1 MRGNK
6 TSKKYEKITISF
18 TEADSDIIEY
28 VRELKKSNK
37 ASEFIREAI
46 REKIDK
52 TQKESKIESIVEE
65 LESRIDYLEKALSIN
80 ADSKNKQEVVSQIEG
95 GYSNFNKEENKNS
108 EVLETTK
115 EEKIDEIKKEVYEEF
130 EEKKYDDFALE
141 DDVLNAIEFFD
152 L

>member
-46 REKIDK
+46 REKINRVK
-52 TQKESKIESIVEE
+52 KENEIEYTVEK
-65 LESRIDYLEKALSIN
+65 LEDRINNLEKLISIN
-80 ADSKNKQEVVSQIEG
+80 INGKDKQEEPSQTEKIQ
-95 GYSNFNKEENKNS
+95 YNFNREEHKEILETEENK
-108 EVLETTK
+108 VLEEAEK
-115 EEKIDEIKKEVYEEF
+115 EKIEEVKEQSSDGVVL
-130 EEKKYDDFALE
+130 DD
-141 DDVLNAIEFFD
+141 DILNAIDFFN
-152 L
+152 

>member
-46 REKIDK
+46 REKIDR

-65 LESRIDYLEKALSIN
+65 LESRINYLEKALSIN
-80 ADSKNKQEVVSQIEG
+80 INGKDKQEEPSQTEKIQ
-95 GYSNFNKEENKNS
+95 YNFNREEHKEILETEENKVI
-108 EVLETTK
+108 EEAE
-115 EEKIDEIKKEVYEEF
+115 EEKIEEVKEQSSDGVVL
-130 EEKKYDDFALE
+130 DD
-141 DDVLNAIEFFD
+141 DILNAIDFFN
-152 L
+152 

>member
-46 REKIDK
+46 REKINRVK
-52 TQKESKIESIVEE
+52 KENEIEYTVEK
-65 LESRIDYLEKALSIN
+65 LEDRINNLEKLISIN
-80 ADSKNKQEVVSQIEG
+80 INGKDKQEEPSQTEKFQ
-95 GYSNFNKEENKNS
+95 YNFNREEHKEILETEENK
-108 EVLETTK
+108 VLEEAE
-115 EEKIDEIKKEVYEEF
+115 EEKIEEVKEQSSDGVVL
-130 EEKKYDDFALE
+130 DD
-141 DDVLNAIEFFD
+141 DILNAIDFFN
-152 L
+152 

>member
-46 REKIDK
+46 REKINRVK
-52 TQKESKIESIVEE
+52 KENEIEYTVEK
-65 LESRIDYLEKALSIN
+65 LEDRINNLEKLISIN
-80 ADSKNKQEVVSQIEG
+80 INGKDKQEEPSQTEKFQ
-95 GYSNFNKEENKNS
+95 YNFNREEHKEILETEENK
-108 EVLETTK
+108 VLEEAEK
-115 EEKIDEIKKEVYEEF
+115 EKIEEVKEQSSDGVVL
-130 EEKKYDDFALE
+130 DD
-141 DDVLNAIEFFD
+141 DILNAIDFFN
-152 L
+152 

>member
-46 REKIDK
+46 REKINRVK
-52 TQKESKIESIVEE
+52 KENEIEYTVEK
-65 LESRIDYLEKALSIN
+65 LEDRINNLEKLISIN
-80 ADSKNKQEVVSQIEG
+80 INGKDKQEEPGQTEKFQ
-95 GYSNFNKEENKNS
+95 YNFNREEHKEILETEENKVI
-108 EVLETTK
+108 EEAE
-115 EEKIDEIKKEVYEEF
+115 EEKIEEVKEQSSDGVVL
-130 EEKKYDDFALE
+130 DD
-141 DDVLNAIEFFD
+141 DILNAIDFFN
-152 L
+152 